1 MSRSSSTRWALLAER
16 GIEVASFRPYVCHV
30 TLNATD
36 PGRPG
41 PQRPR
46 PCSGSPGGQARPVG
60 VLSTSR
66 PVPATPG
73 RPGERRSTLSVPDP
87 ARALTSSDNPGASAV
102 TGPARQ
108 RPNEVDLPSL
118 LVDLLT
124 AKDAA
129 AHDLTPG
136 RDHQPPPSRAKL
148 LACMEAYSAA
158 LTARQLPI
166 PPRLRDDLRLHRA
179 LYSPDTDETPKYP
192 YPSA

>member
-1 MSRSSSTRWALLAER
+1 MSFPNPAPA
-16 GIEVASFRPYVCHV
+16 
-30 TLNATD
+30 
-36 PGRPG
+36 
-41 PQRPR
+41 
-46 PCSGSPGGQARPVG
+46 
-60 VLSTSR
+60 STSN
-66 PVPATPG
+66 
-73 RPGERRSTLSVPDP
+73 
-87 ARALTSSDNPGASAV
+87 DNLRASAV

-108 RPNEVDLPSL
+108 RPNDVDLPSL

-124 AKDAA
+124 AKDAV

-136 RDHQPPPSRAKL
+136 RNHRPPPGRAKL

-179 LYSPDTDETPKYP
+179 LYSSDADETAKHP